1 MTDQVDTIEY
11 IIQSFYIGCS
21 IILVGRLIYLLRKT
35 PREGQESFSD
45 SSARHLPEAESLLE
59 HGFDGDE
66 LRESFSRSYEYS
78 IHPFR
83 VSLRVLYP
91 AQMGLALALAIDH
104 LLILVYSVA
113 IMKPSAQLFVLS
125 LSHVCIMCGWL
136 SFFIML
142 KRNKRDVMS
151 SNNTQEVLSSVQG
164 LVDIRLWSTVAF
176 LLYAS
181 QCIFILFTHYHISF
195 FVLYLVNLSVC
206 FGIIILEILKYRDF
220 TSYSSLYESIPA
232 NEMRKREKNWILLL
246 GIAFKYVWPNTV
258 VLRVRALVCLLLV
271 ALMRL
276 LNLAVPFAY
285 KRVIDEFSSV
295 KKTPIPFSELFYPW
309 VAVYLLLSLLQGGTG
324 GVSVG
329 FLPNLRSY
337 LWIPI
342 SQNAYKR
349 ISLDIFSHILALDHN
364 FHLHRKTG
372 ELMRIM
378 DRGTASVQQV
388 LSTIIFNIG
397 PACFDIAAA
406 SIFLGIKMQFWIA
419 VIVFVSL
426 GIYIPMTI
434 YVTEWRSRYRRQLN
448 QLDNAR
454 SGRATDALLNY
465 ETVKIFGNE
474 PLEESN
480 YEHAIESYQAVDFK
494 LTASM
499 NALNIMQSFVIFS
512 GVISGLT
519 ICTYGVAQGTFTVG
533 DTVLFVTMMSQLYAP
548 LNFFGTYYRMLQ
560 TAALD
565 MEGVFNLLE
574 TEPSIT
580 DAPEATPFIGNNY
593 EITFDNVRFSY
604 NGIDEILKGITFKAG
619 SGKTTSIV
627 GSTGS
632 GKSSTLRLL
641 VRFYDPTSGFIRIGD
656 QLLSSITL
664 KSLRKVISVVP
675 QDTVLLNDT
684 IWYNIKYGNPSASD
698 EEIIAAA
705 KGACIFDTIMTKFP
719 NGFDTLVGER
729 GLRLSGGE
737 KQRVAFARAI
747 LKNPPI
753 LVLDEATS
761 SLDSITESNIQK
773 VLSSKRKDRT
783 VIIVAHRLSTI
794 VDSNKII
801 VMDNGE
807 IAEEGSHEELLALDK
822 KYALLWKKQTHSF
835 GSSSVTIE

>member
-1 MTDQVDTIEY
+1 MTDQLDTIEY

-21 IILVGRLIYLLRKT
+21 IILVGRLIHLLRKT
-35 PREGQESFSD
+35 TREGQESFSD

-91 AQMGLALALAIDH
+91 AQMGLALTLAIDH
-104 LLILVYSVA
+104 LLILVYSLA
-113 IMKPSAQLFVLS
+113 IMKPSARLFVLS

-181 QCIFILFTHYHISF
+181 QCILVLFTHYHISF

-604 NGIDEILKGITFKAG
+604 NGLDEILKGITFKAG